1 MAKITFRRVA
11 LAAVFAASAMAV
23 TACDM
28 IPSYRVY
35 NARKTGEA
43 ELAQADGNRQ
53 IKVQEA
59 KAAFESADYL
69 ARAEIR
75 KAEGVAKANRIMADS
90 LGGPEGYLRWKYIEM
105 LQETAGKGQ
114 TTVYVP
120 TEAGLPITEA
130 GHRPASKPE
139 AR

>member
-1 MAKITFRRVA
+1 MKSNLRRGLSAIVITGSM
-11 LAAVFAASAMAV
+11 LAIS
-23 TACDM
+23 ACDM

-53 IKVQEA
+53 IRVQEA
-59 KAAFESADYL
+59 KAAYESADYL
-69 ARAEIR
+69 AKAEIR
-75 KAEGVAKANRIMADS
+75 KAEGVAKANKIMADS

-130 GHRPASKPE
+130 GHRPVSRAE